1 MPPVSDLTS
10 VEHKSSQ
17 RRILELQTEHRELD
31 ELVTRLSADSNADQL
46 HLKRLKKRKLLLKDQ
61 IAKLKSD
68 LIPDPDA

>member
-68 LIPDPDA
+68 LIPDLDA